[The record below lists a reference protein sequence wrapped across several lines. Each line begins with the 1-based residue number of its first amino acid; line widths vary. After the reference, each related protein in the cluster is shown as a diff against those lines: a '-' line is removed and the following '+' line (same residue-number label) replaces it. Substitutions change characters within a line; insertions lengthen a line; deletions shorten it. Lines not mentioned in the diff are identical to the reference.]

1 MCRFCWIIN
10 AVLVAGLAVGAYIF
24 MVRGDVIASSDGRK
38 AIRLTAGERDLVLV
52 EMRAFLESVKG
63 IVTAVNDGDMGK
75 VAASARAVGN
85 GAAQEVPVSLMA
97 KLPLEFKTLGLATH
111 SAFDDL
117 VVEAEGAGDGKV
129 VMTKLAKLMDNCTTC
144 HAGYR
149 LDVDSAAANR

>member
-1 MCRFCWIIN
+1 MGRFCWIIN
-10 AVLVAGLAVGAYIF
+10 AVLVAGLAVGAYVF
-24 MVRGDVIASSDGRK
+24 MIRGDVIASSDGRS

-63 IVTAVNDGDMGK
+63 IIAAVNDGDMGK
-75 VAASARAVGN
+75 VAAHARTVGS

-111 SAFDDL
+111 AAFDSL
-117 VVEAEGAGDGKV
+117 AVEAEGAGESKV
-129 VMTKLAKLMDNCTTC
+129 VMAKLATLMDNCTSC

-149 LDVDSAAANR
+149 LDIDSAAASR